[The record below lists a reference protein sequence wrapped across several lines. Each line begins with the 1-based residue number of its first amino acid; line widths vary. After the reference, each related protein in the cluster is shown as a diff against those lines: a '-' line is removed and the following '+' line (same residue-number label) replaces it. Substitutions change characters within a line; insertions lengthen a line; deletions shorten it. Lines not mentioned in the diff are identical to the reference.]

1 MFKLVVFNLWD
12 TLAKINGK
20 QTLDL
25 LIKEF
30 KIKDKKVFKRKF
42 NEIYLTKHWNS
53 KFEAYRDICR
63 ELNLGTDETTINKA
77 INISN
82 KNLITIELFPEA
94 LKIIQNLKRKYKL
107 AILSNTSIFLKNIL
121 EKETKLLKQFDY
133 TLFSYDLGELKP
145 NLKVFQKLL
154 NITNLKPE
162 EILYVSNDNTKDLKP
177 AKSLGMRTIL
187 YKDFEQLKKD
197 LENIGI

>member
-1 MFKLVVFNLWD
+1 MFKLIVFNLWD

-20 QTLDL
+20 DTLDL
-25 LIKEF
+25 LVKEF

-53 KFEAYRDICR
+53 KFEAYRDLCR
-63 ELNLGTDETTINKA
+63 ELDLGTDDNTINKA

-82 KNLITIELFPEA
+82 KNLITIEIFPET
-94 LKIIQNLKRKYKL
+94 LKTIKTLKKKYKV
-107 AILSNTSIFLKNIL
+107 AILSNTSVFLKNIL

-133 TLFSYDLGELKP
+133 TFFSYDLGELKP
-145 NLKVFQKLL
+145 NTEIFQKLL

-162 EILYVSNDNTKDLKP
+162 EILYITNNKTKDLKS
-177 AKSLGMRTIL
+177 AKSLGIKTIL
-187 YKDFEQLKKD
+187 FKNFEKLQKD
-197 LENIGI
+197 LEEL

>member
-1 MFKLVVFNLWD
+1 MFKLIVFNLWD

-53 KFEAYRDICR
+53 KFEAYREICR
-63 ELNLGTDETTINKA
+63 ELNLGTDENTINKA

-82 KNLITIELFPEA
+82 KNLITIEVFPET
-94 LKIIQNLKRKYKL
+94 LKLLQSLKKKYKL
-107 AILSNTSIFLKNIL
+107 GILSNTSIFLKNIL
-121 EKETKLLKQFDY
+121 EKETKILKYIDY
-133 TLFSYDLGELKP
+133 PLFSYDLGAIKP
-145 NLKVFQKLL
+145 EIKVFKNLL

-162 EILYVSNDNTKDLKP
+162 EILYISNDNTKDLKP
-177 AKSLGMRTIL
+177 AKSLGMKTL
-187 YKDFEQLKKD
+187 LFKDLEQLKKD
-197 LENIGI
+197 LEEL